1 MSRRPQLLTD
11 LAAAPDGMLLAPVTD
26 QGLWEALREL
36 HEAMAG
42 IRRGG
47 RAPELSFVYAISD
60 DGRIVP
66 GRHPD
71 AAVFVLGYRFPQ
83 PVTV

>member
-1 MSRRPQLLTD
+1 MPRRPHPTD
-11 LAAAPDGMLLAPVTD
+11 LAASPDGLLMAPVR
-26 QGLWEALREL
+26 GHGPWEALREL
-36 HEAMAG
+36 HEAMAEL
-42 IRRGG
+42 REEG
-47 RAPELSFVYAISD
+47 RAPELAFVYAIAG

-71 AAVFVLGYRFPQ
+71 AAVFVLGYRFPH